1 MKRFIPFVLF
11 TSLSTSVVA
20 HDHSNQM
27 PLDYVKYPYQA
38 VYPGVNEVTAD
49 SIFSGITTFA
59 KLPWVRC
66 LGQDKDE
73 SFDIAFV
80 GAPFDTGTS
89 YRPGARFGPAGIR
102 AGSRRLTL
110 YGGYNVPI

>member
-38 VYPGVNEVTAD
+38 VYPGVNEGNVHQAD
-49 SIFSGITTFA
+49 DGLVA
-59 KLPWVRC
+59 H
-66 LGQDKDE
+66 
-73 SFDIAFV
+73 
-80 GAPFDTGTS
+80 
-89 YRPGARFGPAGIR
+89 
-102 AGSRRLTL
+102 L
-110 YGGYNVPI
+110 YSQFLSSDCELYFLWHQ